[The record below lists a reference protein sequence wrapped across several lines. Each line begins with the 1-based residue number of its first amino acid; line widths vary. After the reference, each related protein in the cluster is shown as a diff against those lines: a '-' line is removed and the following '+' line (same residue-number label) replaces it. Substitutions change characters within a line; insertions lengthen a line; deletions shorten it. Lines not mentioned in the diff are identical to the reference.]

1 MPIQKIPHLDHQ
13 ISRKRYKSEYIME
26 NYINQHVAVGVLPNI
41 TDYIF
46 NISVLSLSSIK
57 RMLFFFIHS
66 HLPIH
71 YSFPS
76 YNKLFATLQG
86 NMLFEINYNT
96 QMNLKKFCQVYRH
109 TTCAY
114 DSVYIER
121 YRVRLL
127 HCHVV
132 SFCYL
137 VAIVVQ
143 HPQFQKNY
151 FLDSSP
157 SCFQDSIN
165 SLSAHQCSSAAIKDI
180 SPSRSLGG

>member
-1 MPIQKIPHLDHQ
+1 
-13 ISRKRYKSEYIME
+13 ME
-26 NYINQHVAVGVLPNI
+26 NYINQHVAIGVLPNI
-41 TDYIF
+41 TNYVF
-46 NISVLSLSSIK
+46 NISMLSLSSIK
-57 RMLFFFIHS
+57 RILFFFIHS

-76 YNKLFATLQG
+76 YNKLFVTPQR

-96 QMNLKKFCQVYRH
+96 QMNLKKLCQVYRH
-109 TTCAY
+109 TSCAY

-132 SFCYL
+132 SFCYV
-137 VAIVVQ
+137 VATVVW

-151 FLDSSP
+151 FLDSPP

-165 SLSAHQCSSAAIKDI
+165 SLSAHRCSSAAIKDI